1 MRVESAGLEMLLSE
15 DEQGCILS
23 SGEKIDT
30 NGMFIEI
37 DHYSRV
43 HISSKPF
50 HIPTTAESISH
61 MPVIYQKASM
71 TRSSSPSQS
80 KQPFHAPLPQPKLNA
95 IQAAA
100 HHPDP
105 HTHPAVH
112 SSPAAAA
119 EVGTVDP
126 GNRPVPGFR
135 LGVRHHTT
143 FISIHPSHK
152 FPITTSYLIMLVVIV
167 VPRTTVISL
176 RRPTIASL
184 LSVSAWRRTAVA
196 LLAAL
201 SAEAGLRAVARVLL
215 LAVGCAVT
223 SLLRSAV
230 LSLAGCGRGVA
241 AVAWLLAAGVVG
253 RWGRGAGIGAAG
265 CGGGV
270 VAVAV
275 VAAAGGLVVLHVVS
289 VFIST
294 AKDEGRTDPPPMTPP
309 SSPPRPLPDEPWP
322 ELLPCCPDEPWLCF
336 PPPSSEPAN

>member
-1 MRVESAGLEMLLSE
+1 MHRFLNPNSMP
-15 DEQGCILS
+15 
-23 SGEKIDT
+23 
-30 NGMFIEI
+30 
-37 DHYSRV
+37 SRRRRTTLT
-43 HISSKPF
+43 P
-50 HIPTTAESISH
+50 IPTRRSI
-61 MPVIYQKASM
+61 
-71 TRSSSPSQS
+71 
-80 KQPFHAPLPQPKLNA
+80 APLLLRRRWVLLTRVTA
-95 IQAAA
+95 LSLVSAWVSATI
-100 HHPDP
+100 
-105 HTHPAVH
+105 
-112 SSPAAAA
+112 
-119 EVGTVDP
+119 
-126 GNRPVPGFR
+126 
-135 LGVRHHTT
+135 
-143 FISIHPSHK
+143 
-152 FPITTSYLIMLVVIV
+152 LIMLVVIV

-275 VAAAGGLVVLHVVS
+275 VAAAGGLVVRSASHDAS
-289 VFIST
+289 EQST
-294 AKDEGRTDPPPMTPP
+294 KTTAR
-309 SSPPRPLPDEPWP
+309 R
-322 ELLPCCPDEPWLCF
+322 
-336 PPPSSEPAN
+336 AVA